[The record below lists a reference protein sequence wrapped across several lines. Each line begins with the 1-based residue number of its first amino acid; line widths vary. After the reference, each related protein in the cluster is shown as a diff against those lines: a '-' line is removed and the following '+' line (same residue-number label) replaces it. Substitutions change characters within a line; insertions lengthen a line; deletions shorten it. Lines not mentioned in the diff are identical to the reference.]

1 MWYSTNYQVPRP
13 PQRQF
18 TVGPAERTQ
27 PQVPTLG
34 PAASRAGTVQIRP
47 GPPVGVRVVPPS
59 SVPGMSSMPGMV
71 GQQPFG
77 GLPRMPSGM
86 PPSYP
91 PPYDMSEFPALGSGR
106 SDMHRPPPGAAEQ
119 AMSLNAD
126 ELFKRQRKACV
137 ISVFI
142 ANVIFSGSA
151 SPCFRSETA

>member
-18 TVGPAERTQ
+18 TVGPTDRPQ

-47 GPPVGVRVVPPS
+47 GPPVGVRVAPPA
-59 SVPGMSSMPGMV
+59 SVPGMNTMGMV

-77 GLPRMPSGM
+77 GLPRMPM
-86 PPSYP
+86 PSYAP
-91 PPYDMSEFPALGSGR
+91 APYDMSDFPALGSGR
-106 SDMHRPPPGAAEQ
+106 TDMHRPPPGAAEQ

-126 ELFKRQRKACV
+126 ELFKRQRRLFFVSVFLISCAIFRSHSWSTGACV
-137 ISVFI
+137 
-142 ANVIFSGSA
+142 
-151 SPCFRSETA
+151 RS